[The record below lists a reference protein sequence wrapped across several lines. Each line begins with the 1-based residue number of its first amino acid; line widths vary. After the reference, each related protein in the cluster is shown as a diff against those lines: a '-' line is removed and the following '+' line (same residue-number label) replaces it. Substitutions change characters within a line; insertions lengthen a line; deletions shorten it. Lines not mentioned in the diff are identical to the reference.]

1 LFKDRVVL
9 AIRSMREQYIAWP
22 NADER
27 KSIAKRFQDKYRFPK
42 CIGII
47 DGTLTPLAFPPST
60 EDAADY
66 HGRKTGH
73 GLSSLILCD
82 DKRMIRYYVT
92 GWPASAHDNRIF
104 RNCTLY
110 QDPGAFFSPG
120 QYILGDSAFQNMP
133 FMVSAY
139 KKPYQSR
146 LSRRN
151 ERFNKRLSKARVH
164 SEHCI
169 GMLKGRFPFL
179 RQIRMRIN
187 EATKKENMRKI
198 LKMIDVTIIL
208 HNFLLLEQDD
218 VLEAWMNEGDV
229 EDDED
234 ETADMDDGTPILDGN
249 VPSDLRRRQ
258 VQAYVAEYESSSS
271 DDDSSD

>member
-1 LFKDRVVL
+1 
-9 AIRSMREQYIAWP
+9 MRDQYISWP

-27 KSIAKRFQDKYRFPK
+27 KTIAKRFQEKYFFPK

-66 HGRKTGH
+66 HGRKSGY
-73 GLSSLILCD
+73 GISSLILCD
-82 DKRMIRYYVT
+82 DERMIWYYVT

-104 RNCTLY
+104 RNTGLY
-110 QDPGAFFSPG
+110 QNPDAFLSSG

-139 KKPYQSR
+139 KKPYNSR
-146 LSRRN
+146 LSRSN
-151 ERFNKRLSKARVH
+151 ERFNKRLSKARVN

-187 EATKKENMRKI
+187 ELTKRENMRKI
-198 LKMIDVTIIL
+198 LKMVDVTIIL
-208 HNFLLLEQDD
+208 HNFLLSEHDD
-218 VLEAWMNEGDV
+218 VLEEWMNQDDV
-229 EDDED
+229 CKEEE
-234 ETADMDDGTPILDGN
+234 ETADEESVADAMNNTA
-249 VPSDLRRRQ
+249 PSDLHRQ
-258 VQAYVAEYESSSS
+258 EVEAYIAEH
-271 DDDSSD
+271 DDSSDDEDSSSG